1 MNELWKMFVQLIGD
15 SLSSCFMG
23 NHFFF
28 MMIIF
33 FSGIE
38 TLKSYY
44 HFPSAKN
51 GFYHVH
57 LTHKAVWPH
66 GSF

>member
-1 MNELWKMFVQLIGD
+1 MNELWEMFVQLIGD

-33 FSGIE
+33 FQE
-38 TLKSYY
+38 LK
-44 HFPSAKN
+44 P
-51 GFYHVH
+51 
-57 LTHKAVWPH
+57 
-66 GSF
+66 